1 MIIELAQGKEKA
13 DNSQTGQ
20 PHPVTSLR
28 RVHFGTVKS
37 TCSRMTPSKTAV
49 ENHRVK
55 DPVVGVLRYSL
66 FRQTIP
72 FLDLL
77 YIDEAYRNRGFGTQM
92 MHEWETAMAIRG
104 YKYVMTSTQ
113 ADENAWKF
121 YEKLGYHKVGGFFP
135 PEQEVEEWM
144 YLKRLGLSD

>member
-1 MIIELAQGKEKA
+1 MGYCDTASFGR
-13 DNSQTGQ
+13 
-20 PHPVTSLR
+20 PFRSLICFILMKPTEI
-28 RVHFGTVKS
+28 VAS
-37 TCSRMTPSKTAV
+37 
-49 ENHRVK
+49 
-55 DPVVGVLRYSL
+55 
-66 FRQTIP
+66 
-72 FLDLL
+72 
-77 YIDEAYRNRGFGTQM
+77 GTQM

-135 PEQEVEEWM
+135 PEQEAKEWM